1 MSLGEI
7 LARIF
12 RGNETNPMRTTHRV
26 SQSSHVVRSRLAE
39 LQGSELQRPSEDVA
53 GPLTGWLHAP
63 VSHSLQSQRI
73 VQLCSSHRMDALLA
87 ICFNCSSA
95 TLLGLS
101 RANYCSHH
109 KCKCSLTRMLQ
120 GRGKFQNPSSSEAR
134 LHDPHHN
141 RPVRA

>member
-1 MSLGEI
+1 MRRSGKNGFLRRTMAMAMAMAMAQAKSPIAECVSLGEI

-39 LQGSELQRPSEDVA
+39 VQGSELQRPSEDVA

-87 ICFNCSSA
+87 ICFNRSSA

-101 RANYCSHH
+101 RAN
-109 KCKCSLTRMLQ
+109 
-120 GRGKFQNPSSSEAR
+120 
-134 LHDPHHN
+134 
-141 RPVRA
+141 